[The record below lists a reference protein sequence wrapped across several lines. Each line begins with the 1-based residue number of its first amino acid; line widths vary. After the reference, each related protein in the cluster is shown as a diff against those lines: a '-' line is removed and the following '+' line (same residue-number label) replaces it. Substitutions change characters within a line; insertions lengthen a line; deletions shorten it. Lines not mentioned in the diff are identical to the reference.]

1 MSNHHPPHG
10 LSDEAFARLFTLD
23 KPVIFNFHAYP
34 SLIHTLCYRRRNH
47 ANFHVHGYREQGD
60 VNTPFELAILNGI
73 DRYSLAMDVFK
84 RVPRLR
90 TCSAAP
96 MQSLLAQQT
105 QALSHARA
113 EGIDPED
120 IRNWQWSAAGVQ
132 RH

>member
-1 MSNHHPPHG
+1 
-10 LSDEAFARLFTLD
+10 LSDDAFDRLFTLD

-34 SLIHTLCYRRRNH
+34 ALIHKLCYRRRNH

-73 DRYSLAMDVFK
+73 DRYSLAMDVLK

-90 TCSAAP
+90 TCSAAH
-96 MQSLLAQQT
+96 MQTLLALQA
-105 QALSHARA
+105 QALAQARA
-113 EGIDPED
+113 EGIDSDD
-120 IRNWQWSAAGVQ
+120 IVNWRWPAAGPL